1 MLLSVTTYDPKP
13 GRWILPVVIVVLI
26 GFTYL
31 FVNALPAADVAASTS
46 TTSST
51 TTTEPPTTST
61 STTLP
66 NAILAFLQEVD
77 RFETEAV
84 AMQADLNQANEDWEN
99 RSTTGATLDETK
111 TVFEEVKNRAQ
122 TLSEQIAA
130 AIVPEPFPSAWPAA
144 TTAAQ
149 QLVTRADEV
158 ISGLAAPDDGSQRR
172 QAVTAYGEATTAFTA
187 ELDTVR
193 ALTP

>member
-51 TTTEPPTTST
+51 TTTVPPSSTT

-84 AMQADLNQANEDWEN
+84 AMQADLDQANEDWEN
-99 RSTTGATLDETK
+99 RSTTGATLDATR

-122 TLSEQIAA
+122 TLSDQVAA
-130 AIVPEPFPSAWPAA
+130 AIVPEPFPSAWPSA
-144 TTAAQ
+144 TAAAQ
-149 QLVTRADEV
+149 ELVTRADEV
-158 ISGLAAPDDGSQRR
+158 IEGLAERDDGSRRR
-172 QAVTAYGEATTAFTA
+172 QAVPRFGEATTAFTA